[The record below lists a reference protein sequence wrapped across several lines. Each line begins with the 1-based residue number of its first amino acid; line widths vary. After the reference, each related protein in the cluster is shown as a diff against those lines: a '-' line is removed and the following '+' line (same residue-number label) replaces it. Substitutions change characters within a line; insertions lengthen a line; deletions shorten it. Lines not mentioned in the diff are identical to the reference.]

1 VLRERI
7 KEHLGDSLKRL
18 TPTRLLVPAILAG
31 VLDSPSAQAA
41 AAGGT
46 AAVGVGAK
54 WLTSAGKFLP
64 FSAMVG
70 WFPFV
75 FFLPGFLLG
84 SWLGRLER
92 RNFRDA
98 QGFRADNHRRFQ
110 RSALWGIALGF
121 LAFLVLFNLARSAGD
136 SMVAITLGAVFL
148 AALTLF
154 GFRSLMIQRNPF
166 QLAMFANCC
175 VVTLC
180 MLALGLEWLPWSFA
194 MLPSVARAVPR
205 SSWPSNGAP
214 RGWIT
219 ACFCA
224 LDRVC

>member
-1 VLRERI
+1 
-7 KEHLGDSLKRL
+7 
-18 TPTRLLVPAILAG
+18 
-31 VLDSPSAQAA
+31 
-41 AAGGT
+41 
-46 AAVGVGAK
+46 
-54 WLTSAGKFLP
+54 
-64 FSAMVG
+64 M
-70 WFPFV
+70 
-75 FFLPGFLLG
+75 
-84 SWLGRLER
+84 
-92 RNFRDA
+92 
-98 QGFRADNHRRFQ
+98 
-110 RSALWGIALGF
+110 GF